1 MMVLRAE
8 INPSGVADTFLAGL
22 NRCFGH
28 WGDHSTYAWGFEREV
43 GARAAD
49 LIVLRDEGLIVA
61 GSAVSYRM
69 VQLDGYQIMVGVMTG
84 SWTLPEAR
92 GRGAFGQVIHES
104 RTLTAARG
112 GSLLIAFVTHENAS
126 RRRLVAAGCAEV
138 PTWYVVSDPDR
149 PTPSRAAAVE
159 PATATSQELFQAHGD
174 WLAGESG
181 ASFVYPSAEV
191 WTSQFLVRPLPV
203 EVVRAAGA
211 RCVIERAATS
221 DRVIWTDGRDGPAAL
236 AALLKRA
243 NGAGRQLFLFTMD
256 PALAQSGA
264 DLGMLA
270 RPGSLTI
277 LDTRDEGNE
286 LPGPSRIPAAW
297 RVQGGD
303 RA

>member
-1 MMVLRAE
+1 MDLQAE
-8 INPSGVADTFLAGL
+8 INPSDVEDAFLLGL
-22 NRCFGH
+22 NRSFGH
-28 WGDHSTYAWGFEREV
+28 WGDRSTYAWGFEREV

-49 LIVLRDEGLIVA
+49 LIVLRGDGVIVA
-61 GSAVSYRM
+61 GSAVSYRV
-69 VQLDGYQIMVGVMTG
+69 VQHDGNQIVVGVMTG

-92 GRGAFGQVIHES
+92 GRGAFGQMIHES

-138 PTWYVVSDPDR
+138 PTWYVASDPDT
-149 PTPSRAAAVE
+149 PPPSRAAAVE
-159 PATATSQELFQAHGD
+159 PTAAPAQELFRAHLDWQAG
-174 WLAGESG
+174 GSG
-181 ASFVYPSAEV
+181 ASVIYPSIEV
-191 WTSQFLVRPLPV
+191 WASQFLVRPLPV

-211 RCVIERAATS
+211 RCVVERGTTS
-221 DRVIWTDGRDGPAAL
+221 DRVLWTDGRDGPAAL

-243 NGAGRQLFLFTMD
+243 IESERQLFLFTMD
-256 PALAQSGA
+256 PALARVGA

-270 RPGSLTI
+270 KPGSLTV
-277 LDTRDEGNE
+277 LETLDEGNE
-286 LPGPSRIPAAW
+286 RPRVSRIPAAW